1 MPALGG
7 ARTLRRYLYP
17 ARLPIG
23 PPRGSY
29 GSIVA
34 SSDGDTKSCSVFRK
48 VEAKNRRDQHRD
60 RDHERRPE
68 HEQEEVDHAFCSSF
82 VAAKSCERGP
92 KRSMI
97 SGKAYPTAN
106 RRSSSPWSSIG
117 ARPRSAE
124 RQGVACSTR
133 CVFIRNRRRG
143 ALFPRWLGLPVRSR
157 RAVSAQSTQRRRVI
171 GGSAVIMSA
180 ANFCCIANA
189 CSESLSIDEMRN
201 GSPSG
206 IWPVRIVRISIIRL
220 SHWLLTT

>member
-1 MPALGG
+1 MHLCPPTAAAFGRTWRLTPASLCQEHSGFLEGGGVPALGG

-17 ARLPIG
+17 ARLPID

-68 HEQEEVDHAFCSSF
+68 HEQEEVDHALCSSF

-97 SGKAYPTAN
+97 SGKAYPH
-106 RRSSSPWSSIG
+106 
-117 ARPRSAE
+117 
-124 RQGVACSTR
+124 
-133 CVFIRNRRRG
+133 
-143 ALFPRWLGLPVRSR
+143 
-157 RAVSAQSTQRRRVI
+157 
-171 GGSAVIMSA
+171 
-180 ANFCCIANA
+180 
-189 CSESLSIDEMRN
+189 SE
-201 GSPSG
+201 P
-206 IWPVRIVRISIIRL
+206 
-220 SHWLLTT
+220 